1 MVDLQMARNAS
12 QIEAIDIHLN
22 RLFAQAV
29 RVASGL
35 WGGGVLALAMHAFV
49 TLGTSASLPGSVL
62 AVGSFTVGAFH
73 LSILPHPI
81 RHSPPIPPLKIHIFV
96 PKTCKEI
103 PYKSGGFSRYKEI
116 RLFFMM

>member
-1 MVDLQMARNAS
+1 
-12 QIEAIDIHLN
+12 
-22 RLFAQAV
+22 LFAQAV

-49 TLGTSASLPGSVL
+49 ALGTSASLPGSVL

-81 RHSPPIPPLKIHIFV
+81 RHSLNSWVQVVFSPHDKIKF
-96 PKTCKEI
+96 
-103 PYKSGGFSRYKEI
+103 
-116 RLFFMM
+116 

>member
-49 TLGTSASLPGSVL
+49 ALGTSPSLPGSVL

-81 RHSPPIPPLKIHIFV
+81 RHSLYAERLAG
-96 PKTCKEI
+96 KTFARIYFRRGSNEC
-103 PYKSGGFSRYKEI
+103 FH
-116 RLFFMM
+116 